1 MFDGAGSDERDRS
14 SPESMTEFLRGSSEA
29 TWGPAFEDG
38 LPILGEDGTLAT
50 NQAGTPAAGHVFAKT
65 GTRVAFTDAGQ
76 GLVTG
81 LTQVGYVDAESGRR
95 LTYAVMVRDVP
106 IFAVEEFFAI
116 DEDQGI
122 IAAAIQAN
130 F

>member
-1 MFDGAGSDERDRS
+1 
-14 SPESMTEFLRGSSEA
+14 MTEFLRGASEA
-29 TWGPAFEDG
+29 TWGPAFEDA

-65 GTRVAFTDAGQ
+65 GTRVAFAGVGQ
-76 GLVTG
+76 GVVTG

-106 IFAVEEFFAI
+106 IFALEEFDTI
-116 DEDQGI
+116 GEDQGI